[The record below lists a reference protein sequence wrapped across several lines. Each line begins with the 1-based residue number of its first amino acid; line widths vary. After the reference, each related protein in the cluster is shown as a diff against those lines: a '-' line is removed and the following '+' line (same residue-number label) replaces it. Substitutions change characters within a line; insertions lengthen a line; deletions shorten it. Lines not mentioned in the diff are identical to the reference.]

1 MEHHWDVVVVG
12 AGLAGLTA
20 AATAAGTGASTLV
33 LDAHQPGGRAST
45 DQRGRFRFNR
55 GAHALYRGGPA
66 EATLERLGV
75 TVTGAAPPARGLRG
89 RVGDRVDLLPVGPWS
104 MARSGL
110 LRLRSKV
117 AVARMF
123 AGMRRWSPEEVAGL
137 TIGQW
142 LDRFDLPDDAR
153 AFAELLVRTTTYIN
167 DTDTVSA
174 DVPAT
179 QIPLG
184 LGAGVRYLDGGW
196 ASLVDGLTRAVR
208 SRGAEVRGGAGARV
222 VVARGD
228 GWLVHGPGLEAAATT
243 VVLAAGGPLTCTGLL
258 EEPPAAWTGLGDP
271 VEASCLD
278 LGLSEALPQ
287 SVLLGID
294 RPIYCID
301 HASTAQ
307 GLAPEGGGLVH
318 VLRYLGLGE
327 DVPSAAV
334 RAEMEEH
341 ARLAGVDFARVEEQ
355 RFLRRM
361 TVVGAVP
368 TPAAGGLRG
377 RPGVSSS
384 GLEGIYVAGDWVG
397 PRGWLADAA
406 LASGEAAGSAA
417 ARHASELA
425 GRAPA
430 RQVSVPTDA
439 RRASDVSGPA
449 PTGQASFSPDA
460 GSDLNGRHPARQ
472 DVA

>member
-1 MEHHWDVVVVG
+1 MQQHWDVVVVG

-20 AATAAGTGASTLV
+20 AATAAGTGATTLV

-66 EATLERLGV
+66 EATLARLGV
-75 TVTGAAPPARGLRG
+75 TVAGTSPPAKGARARIGDQIGLIPTGPWSLARTKLLRG
-89 RVGDRVDLLPVGPWS
+89 R
-104 MARSGL
+104 
-110 LRLRSKV
+110 SKP
-117 AVARMF
+117 AVARVLGRM
-123 AGMRRWSPEEVAGL
+123 GRWRPEEVAGL

-142 LDRFDLPDDAR
+142 LDGFDLPDDGR
-153 AFAELLVRTTTYIN
+153 AFLQLLVRTTTYLN
-167 DTDTVSA
+167 DADTASA

-196 ASLVDGLTRAVR
+196 ASLVDVLTRAAR
-208 SRGAEVRGGAGARV
+208 EGGAEVRAGAGARA
-222 VVARGD
+222 VVADGD
-228 GWLVHGPGLEAAATT
+228 RWVVHGAGVEVEAGT
-243 VVLAAGGPLTCTGLL
+243 VVLAAGTPLTCAGLL
-258 EEPPAAWTGLGDP
+258 EEPPAPWTDLAEP

-278 LGLSEALPQ
+278 LGLAQALPQ
-287 SVLLGID
+287 PILLGID

-301 HASTAQ
+301 HASTARD
-307 GLAPEGGGLVH
+307 LAPEGAGLVH

-327 DVPSAAV
+327 DVPSEAL

-341 ARLAGVDFARVEEQ
+341 ARLAGVDFHQVQEQ

-384 GLEGIYVAGDWVG
+384 GLPGLYVAGDWVG
-397 PRGWLADAA
+397 PLGWLTDAA
-406 LASGEAAGSAA
+406 LASGEAAGSSA
-417 ARHASELA
+417 
-425 GRAPA
+425 
-430 RQVSVPTDA
+430 A
-439 RRASDVSGPA
+439 RRASDRSGRSA
-449 PTGQASFSPDA
+449 
-460 GSDLNGRHPARQ
+460 ARQ